1 MARTGF
7 AFRQECTQHLT
18 GHGHPERPERLEA
31 IASAFEAAGL
41 KPTPIL
47 VEPASRQDLLRVHAA
62 EHVDTIERVCA
73 TEGIYPDP
81 DIVVSNGS
89 WEAALLA
96 SGGAIA
102 SCRAVIEKQFDN
114 AFCAMRPPGHHAEHN
129 HAMGFCLFNNVAV
142 AARWLQAETGVKKIA
157 ILDWDV
163 HHGNGTQNSFY
174 DDDSVYYASMHQHP
188 HYPGTG
194 FPDERGKNNTNLN
207 IQMPA
212 GTDPD
217 TWLDAIERII
227 LPEFERFDPDWL
239 LISSGFDAHRLDPL
253 GGQLLEPAH
262 FAEMTRL
269 VRPCAGGR
277 IVSLLEG
284 GYHLGA
290 LGESSV
296 AHFQALSA

>member
-114 AFCAMRPPGHHAEHN
+114 AFCAMRPPGHHVPW
-129 HAMGFCLFNNVAV
+129 GFVYLTTLRSPRVGCKPKQASKKSPFSIGTFTTGMARKIRSMTMTPSTTRACISIRITPVPDSRTNAARTTRTLTYKCPLGPIPIPGWMQSNESYCRNSNGSIRIGCLFHRDSTRTGSI
-142 AARWLQAETGVKKIA
+142 RWV
-157 ILDWDV
+157 D
-163 HHGNGTQNSFY
+163 NC
-174 DDDSVYYASMHQHP
+174 
-188 HYPGTG
+188 
-194 FPDERGKNNTNLN
+194 
-207 IQMPA
+207 
-212 GTDPD
+212 
-217 TWLDAIERII
+217 
-227 LPEFERFDPDWL
+227 
-239 LISSGFDAHRLDPL
+239 SS
-253 GGQLLEPAH
+253 
-262 FAEMTRL
+262 
-269 VRPCAGGR
+269 RPTSR
-277 IVSLLEG
+277 K
-284 GYHLGA
+284 
-290 LGESSV
+290 
-296 AHFQALSA
+296 